1 MPEPMIVGIDCLTL
15 PASTLGQRCVMDP
28 ELPICPDCSSTL
40 KHALAIA
47 RFIERPDICVLMC
60 EQCHHVHWFA
70 IEDGALRKL

>member
-1 MPEPMIVGIDCLTL
+1 
-15 PASTLGQRCVMDP
+15 MDP

-70 IEDGALRKL
+70 IEDGAVRKL